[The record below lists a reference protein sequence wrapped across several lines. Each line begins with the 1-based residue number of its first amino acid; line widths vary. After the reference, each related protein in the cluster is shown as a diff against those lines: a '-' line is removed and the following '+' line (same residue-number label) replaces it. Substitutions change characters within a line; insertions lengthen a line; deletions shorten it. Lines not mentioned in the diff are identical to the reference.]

1 MKAIETESNNS
12 NDDDN
17 DVVMKDAE
25 ESDEERNLPD
35 NNNNENSTKEETA
48 AHVENGSTASPEKD
62 NNDNHLTNTA
72 TKEEDA
78 NDSHNNNDITNGET
92 DTAMQQ
98 NQQQQQPTEPSASS
112 SAEHKKE
119 TTEKPAAPAPPPPV
133 MKGTLSCDIDHRRH
147 LIRGMWNYENS
158 NVFPPQ
164 PFELVRNLGPDEDKE
179 DLTKDAEFHGSFRLA
194 YFHTTSKGKQK
205 ERIKVI
211 QETGV
216 NVKFTKVE
224 GSDDEYKVDGKGTN
238 QFGIFHIYGTATRSK
253 MEGDNSL
260 SVVLRKRYEV
270 SDQPAAASASTTPN
284 VVTSSLAMI
293 SAETDNG
300 PLPPPATSFATG
312 VVCLRGKI
320 HQETSAELGIEDVVY
335 RISGMWST
343 GLDKIL
349 EDPDNTKGLCNRFEY
364 EHKSSQPSST
374 FPVSGRYSGWFDLS
388 AEDGSRTRINE
399 RDVTLKFRKNS
410 EGYHNVEGK
419 GSNVFGK
426 YSITGTLTSDHILTI
441 FRHFQP
447 RKIKSSSSKVGVA
460 PASGATNG
468 STVRRPS
475 LSMEDAKLKLDDV
488 QLPEGETPDA
498 ISPPANGS
506 YSAVSRGVLR
516 VNPDGSHS
524 CQGKWAEM
532 RDHFNTGQTS
542 PFSFRL
548 EAHFATEPS
557 DGSEQRSFPQDSP
570 MYRGT
575 FQLKKGASRYTT
587 VVDQQIVMKFQLNNQ
602 GSFNVHGKGINAI
615 GEFALIG
622 TLIMS
627 GKTGGQV
634 ELYRMYPQEKL
645 AAPPPPIK
653 SATENGSSSSLP
665 GPDTAAPPKIPAP
678 SHLPMQRRES
688 SRLVKLP
695 SRLED
700 DDPSAQLS
708 RIMEKCSQIL
718 RIIREKDVELGAFF
732 SEPVDPVALGIPT
745 YFQIVKEP
753 MDLRTIYRK
762 MEANQVDSPEEFAR
776 LVRLV
781 FENAMTFN
789 IDPAHSVHQAARN
802 LLVLFNQKFR
812 DAERTIQ
819 NIRRSHGDELKKKDD
834 KKRRRGEELISLKQR
849 RLEEAKAMSASNTS
863 AIAALVAAAPI
874 GNPSN
879 VTRSEFLKLIDVI
892 QQLQQQ
898 VVQTHTALAEL
909 CPGDESDMKVSSL
922 SAYPSTNSIPQSI
935 TPAFDT
941 KKKQVRRKSEN
952 AMAPPVEVYDELPL
966 TLEEQELLTE
976 TINELP
982 PEHLGGVIQILREA
996 APVGADEEEIDL
1008 DIDQLDNRTQRKLLA
1023 HVSKFVK
1030 KTKVKG
1036 RKRPVSKSPVPK
1048 RQKTNDTTS
1057 TKSKASVAS
1066 AGSDPFF
1073 AFNKDNSE
1081 SDDDDSDD
1089 GESSSKPTAVS
1100 ETKKQNGKVFELNTN
1115 TVDEDLDDDDNDDDE
1130 DIAANWNMKTTTA
1143 SASQGK
1149 SADDDD
1155 DWGAARE
1162 QAAAAKAREAERKA
1176 REEKMKKEAE
1186 ELKNQR
1192 LADAAAQVEEIR
1204 AQREEEEA
1212 KNARLREQEAEEAR
1226 KAAREA
1232 LRAQVQSVEQTV
1244 DLGDSQRDLMKQYEQ
1259 SFLDKDYGSASPS
1272 SDFGF

>member
-1 MKAIETESNNS
+1 MQEIPENNITTTTNDNNDTLSTIEKAAELGSSKSAPETENN
-12 NDDDN
+12 NN
-17 DVVMKDAE
+17 PEEDVVMTDAE
-25 ESDEERNLPD
+25 ETGEPSNPND
-35 NNNNENSTKEETA
+35 NNKNNRSDHQKEETT
-48 AHVENGSTASPEKD
+48 ENGSLSSQE
-62 NNDNHLTNTA
+62 
-72 TKEEDA
+72 KEETKTTAEEDGNA
-78 NDSHNNNDITNGET
+78 THDNTKNNIMNGTGKT
-92 DTAMQQ
+92 DTATTNQK
-98 NQQQQQPTEPSASS
+98 QQQQQQSEKEQSPP
-112 SAEHKKE
+112 AEHKKE
-119 TTEKPAAPAPPPPV
+119 TAEKPAAPPPPV

-216 NVKFTKVE
+216 HVKFTKVE
-224 GSDDEYKVDGKGTN
+224 GTRDEFQVDGKGTN
-238 QFGIFHIYGTATRSK
+238 QFGIFHINGTATRSQ

-260 SVVLRKRYEV
+260 SVILRKRYEV
-270 SDQPAAASASTTPN
+270 ADQPASLSTSTATM
-284 VVTSSLAMI
+284 VTSSLALAP
-293 SAETDNG
+293 SEPDSG

-343 GLDKIL
+343 GLDKIM
-349 EDPDNTKGLCNRFEY
+349 EDPDNTRGFCNRFEY

-374 FPVSGRYSGWFDLS
+374 LPVSGRYSGWFDLS

-426 YSITGTLTSDHILTI
+426 YSITGTLTADHVLTI

-447 RKIKSSSSKVGVA
+447 RKIKSSSKTAAA
-460 PASGATNG
+460 PVSGATNG
-468 STVRRPS
+468 IAVRRPS
-475 LSMEDAKLKLDDV
+475 LTMEDAKLKLEDV
-488 QLPEGETPDA
+488 QLPETESPDA

-548 EAHFATEPS
+548 EAHFAAEPS

-602 GSFNVHGKGINAI
+602 GSFNVHGKGLNAI
-615 GEFALIG
+615 GEFTLIG

-645 AAPPPPIK
+645 AAPPLPVK
-653 SATENGSSSSLP
+653 SATENGSSNSLP
-665 GPDTAAPPKIPAP
+665 APDTAAPPKIPALP
-678 SHLPMQRRES
+678 HLPMQRRES

-753 MDLRTIYRK
+753 MDLRTVYRQ

-819 NIRRSHGDELKKKDD
+819 NIRRSHGEDLKKKDD
-834 KKRRRGEELISLKQR
+834 KKRRRGEEQMSLKQR
-849 RLEEAKAMSASNTS
+849 RFEEAGAMSAANAS
-863 AIAALVAAAPI
+863 AVAALVAAAPS
-874 GNPSN
+874 GNPN
-879 VTRSEFLKLIDVI
+879 VTRSEFMMLMDVI

-898 VVQTHTALAEL
+898 IVQTHTALAEL
-909 CPGDESDMKVSSL
+909 CPGDENDFKVSSL
-922 SAYPSTNSIPQSI
+922 SAFPSASSSLAQSI
-935 TPAFDT
+935 TPAFET
-941 KKKQVRRKSEN
+941 KKKQVRRKSESTN
-952 AMAPPVEVYDELPL
+952 PPMEVYDDLPL

-1023 HVSKFVK
+1023 HVSKVRSFARWFTCWSSVIY
-1030 KTKVKG
+1030 
-1036 RKRPVSKSPVPK
+1036 
-1048 RQKTNDTTS
+1048 RQIT
-1057 TKSKASVAS
+1057 
-1066 AGSDPFF
+1066 
-1073 AFNKDNSE
+1073 
-1081 SDDDDSDD
+1081 DS
-1089 GESSSKPTAVS
+1089 GHYYFS
-1100 ETKKQNGKVFELNTN
+1100 
-1115 TVDEDLDDDDNDDDE
+1115 
-1130 DIAANWNMKTTTA
+1130 
-1143 SASQGK
+1143 
-1149 SADDDD
+1149 
-1155 DWGAARE
+1155 
-1162 QAAAAKAREAERKA
+1162 
-1176 REEKMKKEAE
+1176 
-1186 ELKNQR
+1186 
-1192 LADAAAQVEEIR
+1192 
-1204 AQREEEEA
+1204 
-1212 KNARLREQEAEEAR
+1212 
-1226 KAAREA
+1226 
-1232 LRAQVQSVEQTV
+1232 
-1244 DLGDSQRDLMKQYEQ
+1244 YEMI
-1259 SFLDKDYGSASPS
+1259 SL
-1272 SDFGF
+1272 